1 MEGLGLLIL
10 TVLITARQA
19 CVAAGGTL
27 YVARENQALV
37 GHTFLS
43 LHATSLVQCMV
54 LCHRHRR
61 CLSFNHCDT
70 DGTCQ
75 MNDARAEENPESL
88 QQKSGFLYFGGLE
101 SDTEGPMETT
111 TETVQ
116 VSTNS
121 QGQGDELDES
131 AAAMSTVLVLGSQP
145 EVVGVSQP
153 SPDFEAPTVTCPN
166 AVWSYTNG
174 GEAQAKPD
182 WAPPTAVD
190 NLDGEIP
197 SSEITCVNDLG
208 LVVGPG
214 DGFYKGVTTVWCEA
228 YDSVRNMGTCLFNVS
243 IIDCGGCAPLGME
256 DGTIPDDQIGASS
269 VLNSS
274 DDANY
279 GPGLARLNG
288 AKSWCAP
295 TPQLG
300 PLQWISV
307 SLSRQAD
314 VYGVIVQGRP
324 SSDMFVTN
332 FIVYYRDDA
341 LQGWSHIR
349 EDTGSLT
356 TFDSSKSGETAVHVP
371 FQSASRDYIHLGHLR
386 ITPIKWQTAVCM
398 RLEIIGKTTPFSVD
412 G

>member
-10 TVLITARQA
+10 TVLITARRA
-19 CVAAGGTL
+19 CVAASGTL

-61 CLSFNHCDT
+61 CLSFNHGDT

-75 MNDARAEENPESL
+75 MNGARAEENPESL

-101 SDTEGPMETT
+101 SDTEGPIETT

-116 VSTNS
+116 VSTIS

-131 AAAMSTVLVLGSQP
+131 TAAMSTVLVFRSEDVP
-145 EVVGVSQP
+145 EVVIVPQP
-153 SPDFEAPTVTCPN
+153 FPDFEAPTVTCPN
-166 AVWSYTNG
+166 SVWSYTNG
-174 GEAQAKPD
+174 GEAQPQPD

-190 NLDGEIP
+190 NLDGEI
-197 SSEITCVNDLG
+197 TCVDDQG
-208 LVVGPG
+208 IVVGPG
-214 DGFYKGVTTVWCEA
+214 DGFDKGVTTVRCELHVP
-228 YDSVRNMGTCLFNVS
+228 DSVRNMGTCLFNVT

-256 DGTIPDDQIGASS
+256 DGTIPDDQISALN
-269 VLNSS
+269 VLNS

-288 AKSWCAP
+288 AKSWCAQ
-295 TPQLG
+295 TLSEG
-300 PLQWISV
+300 DPLPWIRV
-307 SLSRQAD
+307 SLSHQAD

-332 FIVYYRDDA
+332 FIVFYRDSVW
-341 LQGWSHIR
+341 QEWSLIT
-349 EDTGSLT
+349 EDTGSLAE
-356 TFDSSKSGETAVHVP
+356 FDSSKSGETAVHVP
-371 FQSASRDYIHLGHLR
+371 FQSASRDYIRLRLLR
-386 ITPIKWQTAVCM
+386 ITPTKWQTAVCM
-398 RLEIIGKTTPFSVD
+398 RLEIIGKTSPFSVD